1 MCTEGLDSRLF
12 LSLKIFETACLGS
25 YFAVGTPFQY
35 MMSLSK
41 SVDWL
46 VEVLPLLKS
55 ILKVEKHLSTV
66 MLSGETTTMAD
77 KNSCTSPVLFL
88 K

>member
-1 MCTEGLDSRLF
+1 
-12 LSLKIFETACLGS
+12 
-25 YFAVGTPFQY
+25 

-66 MLSGETTTMAD
+66 MLSGETTTKAD

>member
-1 MCTEGLDSRLF
+1 MCTEGLDSYLF

-25 YFAVGTPFQY
+25 YFVVETPFQY
-35 MMSLSK
+35 TMSLSK

-66 MLSGETTTMAD
+66 MLSG
-77 KNSCTSPVLFL
+77 KPQLWQIKVLVL
-88 K
+88 ALCSS